1 MANNKQILSLNEE
14 TNMNGNKDLHET
26 VNPANEVP
34 AIDSQNSVTG
44 EIRNTPAVNPV
55 DLQTALP
62 IERVDTQNSWS
73 SSKES
78 TTIMQ
83 YEAVPTNDE
92 ETLIIET
99 ETKSNR
105 VKRIGAAKVAQTQ
118 VNRLRKETKLKR
130 LKKELKEM
138 KASIKRGYVIKKKV
152 EKVSGPDGV
161 VMIKET
167 QKNQFLDSAS
177 KVLIQNKC
185 VQKEAE
191 IFDLQEIL
199 KNLKREVKRKA
210 RTNLHAN
217 RHSFAKRRK
226 EVSRMNLINRYKG
239 WLELASKNGGKG
251 IILEALSLAKIGRF
265 SQAYSKIMSSLI
277 SIRAKNYPKAK
288 NQLDFD
294 AEIGQI
300 LIAHI
305 ERLIQ

>member
-1 MANNKQILSLNEE
+1 MAKNNQIPSQNEE

-73 SSKES
+73 SKKES
-78 TTIMQ
+78 TNIMQ
-83 YEAVPTNDE
+83 YEAVPANDE

-99 ETKSNR
+99 DTKSPR

-130 LKKELKEM
+130 LKKELKELRS
-138 KASIKRGYVIKKKV
+138 AIKRGYMIKKRV
-152 EKVSGPDGV
+152 EKITGPDGKV
-161 VMIKET
+161 TIKET

-185 VQKEAE
+185 VQKEVE

-226 EVSRMNLINRYKG
+226 EVGRMNLINKYKG
-239 WLELASKNGGKG
+239 WLELASKNGGRS
-251 IILEALSLAKIGRF
+251 ILSEAYALSQQGKNDEAYAKLL
-265 SQAYSKIMSSLI
+265 SSLT
-277 SIRAKNYPKAK
+277 SIRAKNFPKAK
-288 NQLDFD
+288 SRLEFD
-294 AEIGQI
+294 EDMGRE
-300 LIAHI
+300 L
-305 ERLIQ
+305 LNFLSKSF